1 MSMMSLPAGAQAPPG
16 GPPPGL
22 MQLIAAS
29 QQGGQP
35 DDDSGSNDGGL
46 SALQDVITDM
56 AKLLHQL
63 TDPGDVAAA
72 TQAMHILT
80 KIQARLMAQGQGAS
94 SGASAQG
101 Q

>member
-1 MSMMSLPAGAQAPPG
+1 MSLPQGAQAPPAG
-16 GPPPGL
+16 VPPGL
-22 MQLIAAS
+22 MQLIQQS
-29 QQGGQP
+29 QGAGQE
-35 DDDSGSNDGGL
+35 DDSGPADGGL

-56 AKLLHQL
+56 AKLLHEL
-63 TDPGDVAAA
+63 TDPADVAAA

-94 SGASAQG
+94 GGPSAQG

>member
-1 MSMMSLPAGAQAPPG
+1 MSLPAGAQAPPG

-22 MQLIAAS
+22 MQLIAQS
-29 QQGGQP
+29 QGGQ
-35 DDDSGSNDGGL
+35 DQDEGSANDGGL

-56 AKLLHQL
+56 AKLLHEL
-63 TDPGDVAAA
+63 TDPADVAAA

-94 SGASAQG
+94 GGPSAQG